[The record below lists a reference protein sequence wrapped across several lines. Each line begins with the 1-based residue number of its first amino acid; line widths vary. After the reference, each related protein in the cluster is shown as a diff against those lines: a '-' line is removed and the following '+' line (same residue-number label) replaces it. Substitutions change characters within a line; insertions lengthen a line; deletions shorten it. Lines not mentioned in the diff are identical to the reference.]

1 MLDGQIKC
9 NFDPKLFGY
18 WKQMG
23 MQFLEQEVKG
33 LVSASGAPRSNAK
46 RKKMMMTRS
55 KWRIWHR
62 STAHG
67 ALNIRTSIVVNQC
80 EKGHS
85 LEAMRLR

>member
-1 MLDGQIKC
+1 MKRAKCILKTNKSTWLALAMLDGQIKC

-46 RKKMMMTRS
+46 RKKMYDDAIKMEDMAQVDCT
-55 KWRIWHR
+55 W
-62 STAHG
+62 
-67 ALNIRTSIVVNQC
+67 SI
-80 EKGHS
+80 EY
-85 LEAMRLR
+85 